1 VAGINLSKKESG
13 CEIKYWGNAKNKTT
27 LKPTSESILMLRKA
41 ANLYALFLNLSS
53 AKSMAVKQS
62 IARIRAE

>member
-1 VAGINLSKKESG
+1 M
-13 CEIKYWGNAKNKTT
+13 KYFGNTKNKKM
-27 LKPTSESILMLRKA
+27 LKPTSERIFILLKA
-41 ANLYALFLNLSS
+41 ANLKALFLNLNS